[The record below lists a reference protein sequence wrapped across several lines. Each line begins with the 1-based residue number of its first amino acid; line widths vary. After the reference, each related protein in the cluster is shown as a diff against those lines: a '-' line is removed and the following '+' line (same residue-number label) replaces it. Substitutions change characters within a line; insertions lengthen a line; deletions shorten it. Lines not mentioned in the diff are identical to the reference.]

1 MEEPITSPAN
11 GAEGRDPGSW
21 RDPSGFVFRR
31 DGVVLRQ
38 IAPSFEPEWT
48 AYTSG
53 LHAKLLA
60 KGAVLGF
67 EELPVDQAL
76 DPATAWKVI
85 KPEQLDL
92 ISYPYEWSFGQL
104 KDAALL
110 TLDIQ
115 LAALDAGMTLRDAS
129 AYNIQLRGTQPVLID
144 SLSFERH
151 EEGAPWV
158 AYKQFCE
165 HFLAP
170 LALMS
175 IRDVRAGRMLRSWID
190 GIPLDLAARC
200 CRVDPR
206 PASGCSPT
214 SSCTPARRARTGTR
228 AARSPRP

>member
-1 MEEPITSPAN
+1 MASSCA
-11 GAEGRDPGSW
+11 RS
-21 RDPSGFVFRR
+21 RRRSSPSGPPTP
-31 DGVVLRQ
+31 
-38 IAPSFEPEWT
+38 A
-48 AYTSG
+48 G
-53 LHAKLLA
+53 LHATLLA

-110 TLDIQ
+110 TLDLQ

-151 EEGAPWV
+151 E
-158 AYKQFCE
+158 
-165 HFLAP
+165 
-170 LALMS
+170 
-175 IRDVRAGRMLRSWID
+175 AGR
-190 GIPLDLAARC
+190 AR
-200 CRVDPR
+200 
-206 PASGCSPT
+206 GSPT
-214 SSCTPARRARTGTR
+214 GSSAST
-228 AARSPRP
+228 SWRPWR